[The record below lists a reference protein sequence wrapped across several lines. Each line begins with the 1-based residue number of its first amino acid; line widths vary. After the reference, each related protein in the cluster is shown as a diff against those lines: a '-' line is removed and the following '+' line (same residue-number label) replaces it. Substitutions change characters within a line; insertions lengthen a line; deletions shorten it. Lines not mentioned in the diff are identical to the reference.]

1 MFYAILHLRGIWKC
15 TIDKFCNLF
24 FSFQKN
30 PTKLWFKELV
40 TEMPLTTLQPQLETI
55 WKWSALPQVEILR
68 PPWDGTWT
76 TSKFARDILKKIRG
90 HRETPLERGHRFRGW
105 YFRSQ
110 NLMMVPPS
118 AAKLNIQHS
127 KNLYQLENFLLF
139 TVSYVQNIILCL
151 NIEYYS
157 GFLLNFSFYAIAKEC
172 VMKIMLF
179 KDQLYSFI

>member
-1 MFYAILHLRGIWKC
+1 
-15 TIDKFCNLF
+15 
-24 FSFQKN
+24 
-30 PTKLWFKELV
+30 
-40 TEMPLTTLQPQLETI
+40 
-55 WKWSALPQVEILR
+55 
-68 PPWDGTWT
+68 
-76 TSKFARDILKKIRG
+76 
-90 HRETPLERGHRFRGW
+90 
-105 YFRSQ
+105 
-110 NLMMVPPS
+110 MMVPPS